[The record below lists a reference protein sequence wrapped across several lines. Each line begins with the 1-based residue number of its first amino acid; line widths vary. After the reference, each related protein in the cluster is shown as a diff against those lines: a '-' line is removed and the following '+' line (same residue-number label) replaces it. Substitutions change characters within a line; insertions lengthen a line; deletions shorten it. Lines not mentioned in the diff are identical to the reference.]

1 MQKNVFLIIFILFS
15 LNTICFAQSQTIELG
30 IDILQK
36 SNFSQITSKRVA
48 LLTNFSG
55 RDSKQ
60 QLSAEILRSTS
71 QVKLTLILTPEH
83 GFYGNF
89 SSGANVDNSQY
100 KGIPVLSLYG
110 NSKIIPYSYAEQFD
124 AIIVDIQDIGVRAY
138 TFISTLYYV
147 MQSAAEYNKPV
158 IILDR
163 PNPLGG
169 MIVDGNV
176 LDINFRSYIGLLP
189 VPYIYGMTIG
199 EIATMMNE
207 ENWLS
212 DSKNQNIKCN
222 LTIIK
227 MQGWE
232 RWMQWEDT
240 QLPWFPTSPNIS
252 SPDAIR
258 GIAMLGWI
266 GELSLFSIGI
276 GTNMPFQYFGSP
288 DFSQSL
294 IEFTSDIE
302 FTATRLFPTQ
312 FQPTYGKYANQICNG
327 FFLIF
332 EKDNSFCP
340 FSNGIELLLILR
352 KFYPELFKSE
362 KIDYNKIQMFE
373 KATGTDHIYNL
384 LFNNGSDEEIRQT
397 SINGIEKFIK
407 IRQKYLLY

>member
-1 MQKNVFLIIFILFS
+1 
-15 LNTICFAQSQTIELG
+15 
-30 IDILQK
+30 
-36 SNFSQITSKRVA
+36 
-48 LLTNFSG
+48 
-55 RDSKQ
+55 
-60 QLSAEILRSTS
+60 
-71 QVKLTLILTPEH
+71 
-83 GFYGNF
+83 
-89 SSGANVDNSQY
+89 
-100 KGIPVLSLYG
+100 
-110 NSKIIPYSYAEQFD
+110 
-124 AIIVDIQDIGVRAY
+124 
-138 TFISTLYYV
+138 

-302 FTATRLFPTQ
+302 FTATRLFPT
-312 FQPTYGKYANQICNG
+312 ANFNPLMENMQI
-327 FFLIF
+327 
-332 EKDNSFCP
+332 
-340 FSNGIELLLILR
+340 
-352 KFYPELFKSE
+352 KFVMVFPN
-362 KIDYNKIQMFE
+362 I
-373 KATGTDHIYNL
+373 
-384 LFNNGSDEEIRQT
+384 
-397 SINGIEKFIK
+397 
-407 IRQKYLLY
+407 

>member
-1 MQKNVFLIIFILFS
+1 
-15 LNTICFAQSQTIELG
+15 A
-30 IDILQK
+30 
-36 SNFSQITSKRVA
+36 
-48 LLTNFSG
+48 
-55 RDSKQ
+55 
-60 QLSAEILRSTS
+60 
-71 QVKLTLILTPEH
+71 LILTPEH
-83 GFYGNF
+83 GFYGNY
-89 SSGANVDNSQY
+89 SSGSNVDNSQY

-124 AIIVDIQDIGVRAY
+124 VIIVDIQDIGVRAY

-147 MQSAAEYNKPV
+147 MQSAAEYKKPV

-176 LDINFRSYIGLLP
+176 LDTNFRSYIGLLP
-189 VPYIYGMTIG
+189 IPYIYGMTIG

-212 DSKNQNIKCN
+212 DSKNQNSKCD
-222 LTIIK
+222 LTVIK
-227 MQGWE
+227 MQGWD

-240 QLPWFPTSPNIS
+240 RLPWFPTSPNIS

-258 GIAMLGWI
+258 GISMLGWI
-266 GELSLFSIGI
+266 GELSLFSVGI

-294 IEFTSDIE
+294 LEFTSDLE

-312 FQPTYGKYANQICNG
+312 FQPTYGKYASQICNG

-332 EKDNSFCP
+332 EKDNSFSP
-340 FSNGIELLLILR
+340 FTNGIELLLIVR
-352 KFYPELFKSE
+352 KFYPDLFKSE

-373 KATGTDHIYNL
+373 KATGTDKIFNL
-384 LFNNGSDEEIRQT
+384 LFNNGSDEEIRQA
-397 SINGIEKFIK
+397 SIDGINKFLT